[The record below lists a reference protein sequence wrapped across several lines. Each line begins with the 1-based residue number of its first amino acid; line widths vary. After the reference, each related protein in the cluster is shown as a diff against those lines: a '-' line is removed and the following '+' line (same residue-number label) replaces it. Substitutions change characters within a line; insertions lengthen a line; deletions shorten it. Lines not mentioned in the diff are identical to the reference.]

1 VRQLVSKLIAGGL
14 SAGVIL
20 LWWPMFFPT
29 DSVTTWLCRGIAWT
43 LCFELLLLA
52 LSPFELALWSTHRGE
67 RLSSRARAAGGALLH
82 HPSQRRRL
90 GHAAA
95 VGGAAL
101 AVPLTLIA
109 LGVSS
114 DIPAHAASA
123 PKVTQVT
130 RVVRVVKP
138 VRVERVVKV
147 RTVSHSLPPEVIY
160 SAPTTLNHPRPRH
173 VTRSPR
179 TIKKPAPKTMPK
191 SDVRTPRVQT
201 APPTDAGAQPTTP
214 VPSTPDQSGSPT
226 PSSPPAR

>member
-1 VRQLVSKLIAGGL
+1 M
-14 SAGVIL
+14 IL

-90 GHAAA
+90 GRAAA

-114 DIPAHAASA
+114 DIPAHAAGA
-123 PKVTQVT
+123 PKVTRVT

-147 RTVSHSLPPEVIY
+147 RTVSQSLPPEVIY

-173 VTRSPR
+173 ATRSPR
-179 TIKKPAPKTMPK
+179 TTKKQAPKTMPK
-191 SDVRTPRVQT
+191 SDVRTPRQVQT
-201 APPTDAGAQPTTP
+201 APPTDTGAQPTAP
-214 VPSTPDQSGSPT
+214 APSTPDQSGSTT
-226 PSSPPAR
+226 PSSPPAG